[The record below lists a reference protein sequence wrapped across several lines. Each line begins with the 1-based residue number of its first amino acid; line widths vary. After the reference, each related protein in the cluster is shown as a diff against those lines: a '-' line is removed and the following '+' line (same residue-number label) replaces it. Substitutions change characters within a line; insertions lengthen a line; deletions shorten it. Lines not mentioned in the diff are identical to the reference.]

1 MYYYHALPLLP
12 LMFQHHR
19 GGTCPSKPTKCKARQ
34 LNISTYFLSKKLNAV
49 TCNLT
54 MLTTKSSW
62 CFQSALLVWYC
73 MLSDISKWFE
83 PRSISSSYC
92 VIICAVLKRTVVAY
106 TDQSLSTD
114 QPYNIID
121 WQTNTIHLTLKMTS
135 EVLET
140 TTNSHQ
146 QQFFSELLSPR
157 GSHKMNYDCFIFK
170 TISTVKIKV
179 NVSPCQQTEPL
190 WCPGMWFQH
199 VWCSSRSCRPAR
211 EEENSRKEN
220 IPCELCKVSETKLTV
235 VVSSI
240 FTIRVG

>member
-1 MYYYHALPLLP
+1 MYYYHDLPLLP
-12 LMFQHHR
+12 LMFQHHL

-49 TCNLT
+49 IYNLT

-73 MLSDISKWFE
+73 MLSDINKWFE

-92 VIICAVLKRTVVAY
+92 VIICVVLKRTVVLIL
-106 TDQSLSTD
+106 TNHLQQTSLITSSTD
-114 QPYNIID
+114 KHYSLD
-121 WQTNTIHLTLKMTS
+121 S
-135 EVLET
+135 EDDFWVSR
-140 TTNSHQ
+140 NNYSHQ
-146 QQFFSELLSPR
+146 QQVFSELPSPR

-170 TISTVKIKV
+170 TIISPVKIKV
-179 NVSPCQQTEPL
+179 NVSPCQQTEPP

-211 EEENSRKEN
+211 EEKNSREEN
-220 IPCELCKVSETKLTV
+220 RPCHLCKVSEAKLW
-235 VVSSI
+235 
-240 FTIRVG
+240 